1 MTLTFETEDDYEG
14 TTSYMFGR
22 DHFYDGPCGRR
33 YEPEVH
39 AANLELPIIYRPDLP
54 EHDIDAMYSPDYK
67 AIYVRPGLSTA
78 VERCAIAHE
87 IVHFEHGDEGDDRA
101 QEDRADRISARRLVR
116 PSDVYDALELTDD
129 MARVAIELEV
139 TEKVMTIFLREFAQ
153 RG

>member
-1 MTLTFETEDDYEG
+1 MTLTYATEEDYEG

-33 YEPEVH
+33 YDPYVH
-39 AANLELPIIYRPDLP
+39 AENLGLPIIYRTDLP
-54 EHDIDAMYSPDYK
+54 GHDIDAMYTPDHK
-67 AIYVRPGLSTA
+67 AIYVRPNLAAS

-87 IVHFEHGDEGDDRA
+87 IVHHEHGDEGEDRK

-116 PSDVYDALELTDD
+116 PSDVYDALEFTDD
-129 MARVAIELEV
+129 MGRVALELEV
-139 TEKVMTIFLREFAQ
+139 TEKVMTIFLREFAG